1 MPRRMR
7 LMRRF
12 FAVAVGVVVL
22 GIPPASGV
30 TTVPAAPTGLT
41 VIFEAGNAV
50 LSWTDNSVDEI
61 GFSIERCIGL
71 DCTSFGQIATVGADT
86 TSIPDSFY
94 ATGINRYRVRAINS
108 AGVSG
113 YSNSAE
119 TVVVSTGDVSASVS
133 ATPTAG
139 QAPLI
144 VTFDGSASS
153 SLNGTVSGWTW
164 SFGDNT
170 TASGAVVSH
179 TYDAPGVYA
188 ASLKVTS
195 TGAFTST
202 ESTAVTVTVT
212 VPPLVAPGDLSA
224 TSPVRERVRLTWT
237 NPVSS
242 ATSLA
247 LERCKG
253 AGCTGFARIAVLAT
267 STTSYTDVN
276 VKKRT
281 TYTYRLAASGTTGTV
296 FSNSAVVTVRR

>member
-1 MPRRMR
+1 MSRRMR

-12 FAVAVGVVVL
+12 FAVVVGVGVL

-30 TTVPAAPTGLT
+30 TAVPAGPTGLT
-41 VIFEAGNAV
+41 VIFGAGNAV
-50 LSWTDNSVDEI
+50 LSWTDNSLDET

-71 DCTSFGQIATVGADT
+71 DCTSFGQIAAVGADT
-86 TSIPDSFY
+86 TAYPDSFY

-119 TVVVSTGDVSASVS
+119 AVVISTGDVSASVS

-139 QAPLI
+139 QAPLT
-144 VTFDGSASS
+144 VTFDGSASG
-153 SLNGTVSGWTW
+153 SLNGTVSGWAW

-202 ESTAVTVTVT
+202 NSTAVIVAVT
-212 VPPLVAPGDLSA
+212 VPPLAAPGDLSA

-247 LERCKG
+247 LERCRG

-267 STTSYTDVN
+267 STTSFTDLN
-276 VKKRT
+276 VKKNT
-281 TYTYRLAASGTTGTV
+281 TYTYRLAASGTAGTV
-296 FSNSAVVTVRR
+296 YSNSAVVTVRR

>member
-1 MPRRMR
+1 MGPASWPRRPVR
-7 LMRRF
+7 TGPLHRNTSPD
-12 FAVAVGVVVL
+12 GL
-22 GIPPASGV
+22 NE
-30 TTVPAAPTGLT
+30 APTGLT
-41 VIFEAGNAV
+41 VIFETGNAV
-50 LSWTDNSVDEI
+50 LSWTDGSLNET
-61 GFSIERCIGL
+61 GFSIERCVGL
-71 DCTSFGQIATVGADT
+71 NCTSFGQIATVGPDT
-86 TSIPDSFY
+86 TSYPDSFY

-119 TVVVSTGDVSASVS
+119 TVVISTGDVSASVS
-133 ATPTAG
+133 ATTTAG
-139 QAPLI
+139 QAPLT

-153 SLNGTVSGWTW
+153 SLNGSVSGWAW

-195 TGAFTST
+195 TGAFAATN
-202 ESTAVTVTVT
+202 STAVTVAVT
-212 VPPLVAPGDLSA
+212 VPPLVAPSDLSA
-224 TSPVRERVRLTWT
+224 TSPMRERVRLTWT

-247 LERCKG
+247 LERCRG
-253 AGCTGFARIAVLAT
+253 AGCTRFARIAVLTT
-267 STTSYTDVN
+267 STMIFTDVN
-276 VKKRT
+276 VKKGT
-281 TYTYRLAASGTTGTV
+281 AYTYRLAASDTTGTV